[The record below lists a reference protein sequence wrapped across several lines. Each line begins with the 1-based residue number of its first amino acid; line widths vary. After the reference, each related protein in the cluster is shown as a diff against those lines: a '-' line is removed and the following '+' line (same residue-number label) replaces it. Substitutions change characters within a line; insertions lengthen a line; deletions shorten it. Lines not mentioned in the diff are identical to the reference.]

1 MVRHLVKLATIKE
14 GGSPENR
21 MHLEE
26 TASKRI
32 ALTPSTWAAL
42 SNLRRPGQTFD
53 DTVAM
58 LVGEHQR
65 MQLIADMDAIDATE
79 TFIPWDQAKKELGT
93 TE

>member
-1 MVRHLVKLATIKE
+1 MDGIAR
-14 GGSPENR
+14 GEN
-21 MHLEE
+21 
-26 TASKRI
+26 ANKRV
-32 ALTPSTWAAL
+32 ALTPGTWAAL

-58 LVGEHQR
+58 LISEHQR
-65 MQLIADMDAIDATE
+65 MQLIADLDAIDAAE